1 MSLSPGLSDVL
12 NLSRW
17 VAALLV
23 VLGHLRSLL
32 FIDFVDVMNPS
43 FIERLFY
50 FMTSFGHEAVLVFFV
65 MSGFLVGGSTISKMK
80 DGSFSYSQY
89 FIARISRIFPVY
101 VVALIFTLGCD
112 LTGYTVFEVPSLYDG
127 SQKDLIPSITSS
139 YSEQWTLV
147 AFFGN
152 LIMLQP
158 FFVPTFGS
166 NGPLWSLSYEWW
178 YYASG
183 PLLFSIFLIKL
194 SPVALLVRISVLVGI
209 FAIFPLHLFEGF
221 ALWTLG
227 AMASQI
233 RKGHWIFKIFGL
245 SLLIIFMTLYKA
257 NLFPHAKMVYLIP
270 IIYLIILVGFIES
283 ERHIFLKSFHR
294 YFADF
299 SYSLYLLHF
308 PLMILLVSIC
318 STWGGQYSGRQEFSG
333 NLVLLSGSLLVPSI
347 FVPWLISR
355 MTEAK
360 TSCFRKV
367 LTAWCFRS

>member
-1 MSLSPGLSDVL
+1 MKLSPGLSDVL

-32 FIDFVDVMNPS
+32 FIDFVDVVNPS
-43 FIERLFY
+43 LIVKVFY
-50 FMTSFGHEAVLVFFV
+50 FITSFGHEAVLVFFV

-80 DGSFSYSQY
+80 NGSFSYSQY

-101 VVALIFTLGCD
+101 LVALIFTLCCD
-112 LTGYTVFEVPSLYDG
+112 LLGYAVLDAPTLYDG

-139 YSEQWTLV
+139 YSEQWNLV
-147 AFFGN
+147 ALFGN

-158 FFVPTFGS
+158 FFVPTYGS

-183 PLLFSIFLIKL
+183 PLLFSMFLIKL
-194 SPVALLVRISVLVGI
+194 SPAALLLRIAVLLSL
-209 FAIFPLHLFEGF
+209 FAVFPLHLFEGF
-221 ALWTLG
+221 ALWVLG
-227 AMASQI
+227 AVVSQI
-233 RKGHWIFKIFGL
+233 RKGHWIFRIIGP
-245 SLLIIFMTLYKA
+245 SLLLISLALYKA
-257 NLFPHAKMVYLIP
+257 KIFPHTKMVYLIP

-299 SYSLYLLHF
+299 SYSLYLIHF
-308 PLMILLVSIC
+308 PLMIFLVSIC
-318 STWGGQYSGRQEFSG
+318 SIWGGQYSGREKLSG
-333 NLVLLSGSLLVPSI
+333 DILLLSVCLLLISI
-347 FVPWLISR
+347 VISWLISR
-355 MTEAK
+355 VTEVK
-360 TSCFRKV
+360 TPYFRK
-367 LTAWCFRS
+367 LLSDWCLRS